1 MTRFI
6 HRHHQSLALYID
18 IFKTKHN
25 LSRTLEKTLNKSSSI
40 TMISYLHF
48 PKKHSQTIVVEFM
61 CISLQL
67 KEFFKLL
74 DPRMVRIEKDVATQG
89 NLWI

>member
-1 MTRFI
+1 
-6 HRHHQSLALYID
+6 
-18 IFKTKHN
+18 
-25 LSRTLEKTLNKSSSI
+25 
-40 TMISYLHF
+40 MISYLHF